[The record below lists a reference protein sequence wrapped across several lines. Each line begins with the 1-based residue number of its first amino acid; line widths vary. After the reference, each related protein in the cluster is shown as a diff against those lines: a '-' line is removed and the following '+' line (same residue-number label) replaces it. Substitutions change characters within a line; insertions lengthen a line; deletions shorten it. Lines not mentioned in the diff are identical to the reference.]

1 MAAVNTWMDFVNLP
15 FVGIPRVECFAKYM
29 NELSNY
35 VFCAHTKIHTAAMQI
50 ALLSTILV
58 FTKRA
63 LHKLSA
69 EQVQLKMRH
78 TANAATKLAVTVVET
93 WSADPAEQVTLED
106 EPSADTKQTPVF

>member
-1 MAAVNTWMDFVNLP
+1 MPEAAIVLV
-15 FVGIPRVECFAKYM
+15 
-29 NELSNY
+29 
-35 VFCAHTKIHTAAMQI
+35 
-50 ALLSTILV
+50 STILV

-93 WSADPAEQVTLED
+93 WSADPADKGQLWRVDSVSENEQATKTLLPHKSLESTARN
-106 EPSADTKQTPVF
+106 EPVVGGSNRSTHVPAALLSATSGSDPTQ